1 MRAFLRSFVYA
12 AKGIIH
18 AVATGRNMRIHLCA
32 AAYVLY
38 FALRF
43 YRLSRGELAVLIL
56 TIAAVIALETL
67 NTAVERLADSVTRDT
82 HPLIAKC
89 KDCAAGAVLISAIAS
104 VFVGITLLWDTE
116 IFSQIYNYFI
126 SDIVRI
132 LLFIFSLSAALAFV
146 ILPEIINRNNPQ
158 K

>member
-1 MRAFLRSFVYA
+1 MIAFLKSFVYA

-18 AVATGRNMRIHLCA
+18 AISTGRNMRIHLCA

-38 FALRF
+38 FSLKF
-43 YRLSRGELAVLIL
+43 YSLSRGELAALIL
-56 TIAAVIALETL
+56 TITAVISLETL
-67 NTAVERLADSVTRDT
+67 NTAVERLADSVTLDT

-89 KDCAAGAVLISAIAS
+89 KDCAAGAVLVSAIGS

-116 IFSQIYNYFI
+116 IFSQIFEYFI
-126 SDIVRI
+126 SDILRL
-132 LLFIFSLSAALAFV
+132 LLFLISLSAAILFV
-146 ILPEIINRNNPQ
+146 VLPELINRKKPQ